1 MTATEPLLAPVTQ
14 GQRVGT
20 VKVALEGRTLAEL
33 PMVALADVPEAGF
46 FGRAWDTVRL
56 WFK

>member
-1 MTATEPLLAPVTQ
+1 
-14 GQRVGT
+14 
-20 VKVALEGRTLAEL
+20 VKVALEGATLAEL
-33 PMVALADVPEAGF
+33 PMVALADVPAASI

>member
-1 MTATEPLLAPVTQ
+1 MGFAGGGEELDQLPLLSRRQ
-14 GQRVGT
+14 M
-20 VKVALEGRTLAEL
+20 AEL
-33 PMVALADVPEAGF
+33 PLVALADVPAANI